1 MHNPGKT
8 FRELLRTEPY
18 LFTGGVYS
26 PLDAQIAERVGMKSI
41 YLSGYSMALANGW
54 PDMGFLTQTEVAR
67 IGAHGRQRRGD
78 SRSSPMPT
86 TAMATRSRPSAP
98 CRSTCAERRGRFHI
112 EDQVFPKRCGH
123 IAGKTIIPLDQAVGK
138 YRAAIDTR
146 DRLNPDF
153 VIIART
159 DAFGAVGGSLE
170 ETIRRGRAYADAGVD
185 LVWPELS
192 SARREPAVAFAKAMR
207 ESHPNTPLAFNYSSS
222 FKWHKDPN
230 PFTFAELGELNYKFI
245 FITLFAAHA
254 GMYAVWN
261 AMEELVKDQEQAQWR
276 LEKTKVGHPTES
288 HHVMARVSAVPGAGE
303 ALHPGE
309 RRAHQGFGGVRRQAD
324 ALRVGPRP
332 ARRDRLGH
340 GPRPVDP
347 IDSQT
352 GRRRPPRALPVDLRD
367 AGPIDRFAGG
377 LDVLHVHVGILGP
390 HGAVRPPR
398 HAAHHPP
405 VRQSLVHEGEDGL
418 AVNRGGRSS
427 SIPRRTR

>member
-67 IGAHGRQRRGD
+67 IGTMVASAVEIPVIADADDGYGNALSTIRTVQEYV
-78 SRSSPMPT
+78 RSGV
-86 TAMATRSRPSAP
+86 A
-98 CRSTCAERRGRFHI
+98 GIHI

-123 IAGKTIIPLDQAVGK
+123 IAGKTIIPLEQAVGK

-159 DAFGAVGGSLE
+159 DAFGAVGGSLA

-192 SARREPAVAFAKAMR
+192 SPDREPTVAFAKAMR
-207 ESHPNTPLAFNYSSS
+207 QSHPGLPLAFNYSSS

-230 PFTFAELGELNYKFI
+230 PFTFAELGELGYKFI

-261 AMEELVKDQEQAQWR
+261 AMEELVKDEEQAQWR

-288 HHVMARVSAVPGAGE
+288 HHVMARVSHFQELEKQYIPGSDERIKGSAGY
-303 ALHPGE
+303 
-309 RRAHQGFGGVRRQAD
+309 D
-324 ALRVGPRP
+324 
-332 ARRDRLGH
+332 
-340 GPRPVDP
+340 
-347 IDSQT
+347 DS
-352 GRRRPPRALPVDLRD
+352 RM
-367 AGPIDRFAGG
+367 
-377 LDVLHVHVGILGP
+377 H
-390 HGAVRPPR
+390 
-398 HAAHHPP
+398 
-405 VRQSLVHEGEDGL
+405 
-418 AVNRGGRSS
+418 
-427 SIPRRTR
+427 

>member
-1 MHNPGKT
+1 MDNPGQT

-67 IGAHGRQRRGD
+67 IGAMVAGAVEIPVIADADDGYGNALSTIRTVQEYV
-78 SRSSPMPT
+78 RSGV
-86 TAMATRSRPSAP
+86 A
-98 CRSTCAERRGRFHI
+98 GIHI

-159 DAFGAVGGSLE
+159 DAYGAVGGSLE
-170 ETIRRGRAYADAGVD
+170 EAIRRGRAYADAGVD

-192 SARREPAVAFAKAMR
+192 SADREPAIAFAKAMR
-207 ESHPNTPLAFNYSSS
+207 ESHPNLRLAFNYSSS

-230 PFTFAELGELNYKFI
+230 PFTFKELGELGYRFI

-288 HHVMARVSAVPGAGE
+288 HHVMARVSHFQELEKQYIPGSDERIKGSAGY
-303 ALHPGE
+303 
-309 RRAHQGFGGVRRQAD
+309 D
-324 ALRVGPRP
+324 
-332 ARRDRLGH
+332 D
-340 GPRPVDP
+340 
-347 IDSQT
+347 
-352 GRRRPPRALPVDLRD
+352 
-367 AGPIDRFAGG
+367 
-377 LDVLHVHVGILGP
+377 
-390 HGAVRPPR
+390 
-398 HAAHHPP
+398 
-405 VRQSLVHEGEDGL
+405 
-418 AVNRGGRSS
+418 NRMH
-427 SIPRRTR
+427 

>member
-1 MHNPGKT
+1 MPSPGKT

-26 PLDAQIAERVGMKSI
+26 PLDAQIAQRVGLKSI

-67 IGAHGRQRRGD
+67 IGALVASAVEIPVIADADDGYGNALSTIRTVQEYV
-78 SRSSPMPT
+78 RSGV
-86 TAMATRSRPSAP
+86 A
-98 CRSTCAERRGRFHI
+98 GIHI

-123 IAGKTIIPLDQAVGK
+123 IAGKTIVSEAQAVGK
-138 YRAAIDTR
+138 YRAAVETR

-159 DAFGAVGGSLE
+159 DAYGAVGGSLDE
-170 ETIRRGRAYADAGVD
+170 AIRRGRAYADAGAD

-192 SARREPAVAFAKAMR
+192 SPDREPAVAFAKAMR
-207 ESHPNTPLAFNYSSS
+207 ESHPSTPLAFNYSSS

-230 PFTFAELGELNYKFI
+230 PFTFAELGELGYKFI

-288 HHVMARVSAVPGAGE
+288 HHVMARVSHFQELEKRYIPGSDERIKGSAGFDE
-303 ALHPGE
+303 KRMH
-309 RRAHQGFGGVRRQAD
+309 
-324 ALRVGPRP
+324 
-332 ARRDRLGH
+332 
-340 GPRPVDP
+340 
-347 IDSQT
+347 
-352 GRRRPPRALPVDLRD
+352 
-367 AGPIDRFAGG
+367 
-377 LDVLHVHVGILGP
+377 
-390 HGAVRPPR
+390 
-398 HAAHHPP
+398 
-405 VRQSLVHEGEDGL
+405 
-418 AVNRGGRSS
+418 
-427 SIPRRTR
+427 

>member
-1 MHNPGKT
+1 MDNPGKT
-8 FRELLRTEPY
+8 FRHLLRTEPY

-67 IGAHGRQRRGD
+67 IGAMVASAVEIPVIADADDGYGNALSTIRTVQEYV
-78 SRSSPMPT
+78 RSGV
-86 TAMATRSRPSAP
+86 A
-98 CRSTCAERRGRFHI
+98 GIHI

-192 SARREPAVAFAKAMR
+192 SADRGPAVAFAKAMR

-230 PFTFAELGELNYKFI
+230 PFTFAELGELGYKFI

-288 HHVMARVSAVPGAGE
+288 HHVMARVSDFQELEKRYIPGSDERIKGSAGY
-303 ALHPGE
+303 
-309 RRAHQGFGGVRRQAD
+309 D
-324 ALRVGPRP
+324 
-332 ARRDRLGH
+332 
-340 GPRPVDP
+340 
-347 IDSQT
+347 DS
-352 GRRRPPRALPVDLRD
+352 RM
-367 AGPIDRFAGG
+367 
-377 LDVLHVHVGILGP
+377 H
-390 HGAVRPPR
+390 
-398 HAAHHPP
+398 
-405 VRQSLVHEGEDGL
+405 
-418 AVNRGGRSS
+418 
-427 SIPRRTR
+427 

>member
-1 MHNPGKT
+1 MSICDNPGQK

-41 YLSGYSMALANGW
+41 YLSGYSMAMANGW

-67 IGAHGRQRRGD
+67 IGAMVASAVEIPVIADADDGYGNALSTIRTVQEYV
-78 SRSSPMPT
+78 RSGV
-86 TAMATRSRPSAP
+86 A
-98 CRSTCAERRGRFHI
+98 GIHI

-138 YRAAIDTR
+138 YRAAVDTR

-159 DAFGAVGGSLE
+159 DAYGAVGGSLE
-170 ETIRRGRAYADAGVD
+170 EAIRRGRAYADAGVD

-192 SARREPAVAFAKAMR
+192 SADREPAIAFAKAMR
-207 ESHPNTPLAFNYSSS
+207 ESHPSLRLAFNYSSS

-230 PFTFAELGELNYKFI
+230 PFTFAELGELGYKFI

-288 HHVMARVSAVPGAGE
+288 HHVMARVSHFQELEKRYIPGSDERIKGSAGYDE
-303 ALHPGE
+303 QRMH
-309 RRAHQGFGGVRRQAD
+309 
-324 ALRVGPRP
+324 
-332 ARRDRLGH
+332 
-340 GPRPVDP
+340 
-347 IDSQT
+347 
-352 GRRRPPRALPVDLRD
+352 
-367 AGPIDRFAGG
+367 
-377 LDVLHVHVGILGP
+377 
-390 HGAVRPPR
+390 
-398 HAAHHPP
+398 
-405 VRQSLVHEGEDGL
+405 
-418 AVNRGGRSS
+418 
-427 SIPRRTR
+427 